1 MPELSL
7 QELSQQLREA
17 ENPSPAHIELIQA
30 IEALHQ
36 ATLPFR
42 QFRGRKKL
50 PTVSARNKTQLMEL
64 HQQIGAKAE
73 ALLVGEDSPEL
84 KELVKKIAALS
95 SQNYN
100 ALLQYNPAVPRTL
113 DSLEEESRTLVLH
126 VGRNEFGQAQN
137 LGAPSPSG
145 CLWPCT
151 TTRGR
156 KSTAYSPRRKSSR
169 FRSPSGRRWTTLWPP
184 TSCKTTK
191 LPRSLFS
198 ISGKTSAS
206 P

>member
-1 MPELSL
+1 MPDLSL

-42 QFRGRKKL
+42 RFRGRKKL

-73 ALLVGEDSPEL
+73 ALLEGEDSPEL
-84 KELVKKIAALS
+84 KKLVKKIAALS

-100 ALLQYNPAVPRTL
+100 ALLQYNPAVP
-113 DSLEEESRTLVLH
+113 
-126 VGRNEFGQAQN
+126 A
-137 LGAPSPSG
+137 A
-145 CLWPCT
+145 
-151 TTRGR
+151 
-156 KSTAYSPRRKSSR
+156 
-169 FRSPSGRRWTTLWPP
+169 
-184 TSCKTTK
+184 
-191 LPRSLFS
+191 
-198 ISGKTSAS
+198 
-206 P
+206 